1 MTKFN
6 SDLSG
11 EPDEP
16 ILRGDRAFTYR
27 VTFFCLAIGVVVAA
41 IVGIVL
47 LSLRQPLTATGGNVN
62 WSLGAF
68 MVPLAGFMSV
78 AILALSV
85 FYLPVVVAR
94 RTGFVLDPQ
103 VWPATGAL
111 AVGILVI
118 VGFVGAILL
127 GVI

>member
-1 MTKFN
+1 LTDFN
-6 SDLSG
+6 SNLSN

-16 ILRGDRAFTYR
+16 LLRGDRAFTYR
-27 VTFFCLAIGVVVAA
+27 VTFLCLAIGVGLSAV
-41 IVGIVL
+41 VGIIL
-47 LSLRQPLTATGGNVN
+47 LSLRQPITATGGSIT
-62 WSLGAF
+62 WSPGAF
-68 MVPLAGFMSV
+68 MVPLAGFLSA

-103 VWPATGAL
+103 VWPAAGAI
-111 AVGILVI
+111 AIGILVVI
-118 VGFVGAILL
+118 GFVGAILL